1 MHIVV
6 CMKQVIDLEQLRIR
20 PETRE
25 PVLDGLPVLFGAF
38 DKNALE
44 AAVQIGE
51 ADESTKVTVVASGSP
66 KLTDTV
72 KEALAMGADE
82 AVLLIDPAFEGADA
96 GGSARLLAA
105 AIHKLGDVDLVLL
118 GEGSDD
124 EYSGQIPSRIAE
136 LLNVPQITYVR
147 ELDVL
152 DGGRVRAVQDFAEAR
167 PPFEG
172 TFPVSFLAVC

>member
-1 MHIVV
+1 
-6 CMKQVIDLEQLRIR
+6 
-20 PETRE
+20 
-25 PVLDGLPVLFGAF
+25 
-38 DKNALE
+38 
-44 AAVQIGE
+44 
-51 ADESTKVTVVASGSP
+51 
-66 KLTDTV
+66 
-72 KEALAMGADE
+72 MGADE

-152 DGGRVRAVQDFAEAR
+152 DGGRVRAVQDFEVVGGR
-167 PPFEG
+167 
-172 TFPVSFLAVC
+172 